1 MTAEPDAAVPASGR
15 APSPYDMRLVAN
27 VPTEIGTRLRLL
39 AALRRKPVGHV
50 LTELLGRELPTSGQL
65 AAQLQ
70 QMEQLG
76 ASGDDADR

>member
-1 MTAEPDAAVPASGR
+1 
-15 APSPYDMRLVAN
+15 MRLVAN
-27 VPTEIGTRLRLL
+27 VPTDIGTRLRLL

-70 QMEQLG
+70 QMEHVG
-76 ASGDDADR
+76 ARDDHADH

>member
-1 MTAEPDAAVPASGR
+1 MTAEPEAAASASGR

-27 VPTEIGTRLRLL
+27 VPTDIGTRLRLL

-70 QMEQLG
+70 QMEHVG
-76 ASGDDADR
+76 ARDDRADH

>member
-1 MTAEPDAAVPASGR
+1 MPADVDPPVAVPAR
-15 APSPYDMRLVAN
+15 PPNPYDMRLVAN
-27 VPTEIGTRLRLL
+27 IPSDVATRLRLL

-70 QMEQLG
+70 QM
-76 ASGDDADR
+76 SGDGGSR